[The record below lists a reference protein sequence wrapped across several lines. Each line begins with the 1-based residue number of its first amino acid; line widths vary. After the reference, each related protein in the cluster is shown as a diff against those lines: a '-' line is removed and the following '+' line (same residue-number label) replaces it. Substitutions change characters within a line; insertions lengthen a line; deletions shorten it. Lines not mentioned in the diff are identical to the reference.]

1 MKTDLGGDKSEE
13 RLLLWER
20 MKPSGPGR
28 VSQGTEQVII
38 SVEGRVA
45 PSLGLATSQG
55 GGRGPGQAQGSW
67 GLLDKALPR

>member
-55 GGRGPGQAQGSW
+55 GGGGPGTGS
-67 GLLDKALPR
+67 GVLGVVG